1 MEKPQ
6 RSNTLKKKYGPNPN
20 KSDEKIVNE
29 SKHLLYYEVF
39 ELATNSETTRRHEN
53 MQKTGIIIPPRPLN
67 AFMLYR
73 RNLMASHE
81 FKNRSP
87 NERKAKYLSKEIA
100 ERWNNE
106 DDKTKVVFY
115 ALARIAEKRHK
126 EIYKNY
132 KFIRKFKD
140 QRKNQN
146 VEEPVVQYIPSNLV
160 QNSDFISSL
169 DLVRDDPN
177 LLGQLLFGDHIYI
190 LPNPNLSFELTNTSQ
205 IYGGI
210 GLANVPQQSYDELSF
225 RSYDSHELESIS
237 QQSYNGIN
245 FPKPTN
251 VNFELTNIPQQS
263 YDELSFQSY
272 DSHELESISQSYNG
286 LNSPKPTNVNFEL
299 TNIPQQPY
307 DELSFRSYDSQEL
320 ESISQQ
326 SYNGLNSSKP
336 TSVNFELT
344 NALQQQYSEFSYTF
358 QPYDHFKL

>member
-1 MEKPQ
+1 
-6 RSNTLKKKYGPNPN
+6 
-20 KSDEKIVNE
+20 
-29 SKHLLYYEVF
+29 
-39 ELATNSETTRRHEN
+39 
-53 MQKTGIIIPPRPLN
+53 
-67 AFMLYR
+67 
-73 RNLMASHE
+73 
-81 FKNRSP
+81 
-87 NERKAKYLSKEIA
+87 
-100 ERWNNE
+100 
-106 DDKTKVVFY
+106 
-115 ALARIAEKRHK
+115 
-126 EIYKNY
+126 
-132 KFIRKFKD
+132 
-140 QRKNQN
+140 
-146 VEEPVVQYIPSNLV
+146 VQYIPSNLV

-225 RSYDSHELESIS
+225 R
-237 QQSYNGIN
+237 
-245 FPKPTN
+245 
-251 VNFELTNIPQQS
+251 
-263 YDELSFQSY
+263 SY